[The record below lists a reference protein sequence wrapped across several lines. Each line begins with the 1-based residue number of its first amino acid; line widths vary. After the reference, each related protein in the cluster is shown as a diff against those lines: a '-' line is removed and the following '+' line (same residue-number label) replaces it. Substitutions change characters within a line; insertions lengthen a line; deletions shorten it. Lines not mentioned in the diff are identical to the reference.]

1 MQHKIP
7 CKTRDEMQNQARSQM
22 QTQNKYLIIHYL
34 ENHYPRIRALFAK
47 LFIRLFGRI
56 HARFQPLHLV
66 TFAGLFTAL
75 AFIFSACAT
84 DVKNLEHFS
93 QLYYMDSAQKAHHFA
108 QKKAQDDDL
117 LWLIQA
123 GISGFSVDAKDT
135 GKILEKSE
143 DVFNEFEKA
152 GILTSGLAQTGAVL
166 VNDNAMS
173 YKGNIYE
180 GVFLNYY
187 KALHF
192 MSERNYMSAR
202 VELNR
207 ANDRQRR
214 AKEYY
219 TKQINEA
226 LESSNEQL
234 QKSELASI
242 SSLAQ
247 RSKSFD
253 EINPIIAQK
262 YTNLAKFQAFDGFIN
277 PAVSYLSGLFFLL
290 EGDSKGLDYL
300 KEAYGMTN
308 SKIIASDM
316 LYFSGGG
323 ASGRGGGANGANGAG
338 TDKYTWIIL
347 ESGRQAHKSE
357 ESFSLPLFTSSGLY
371 HFGIALPQFEAGVD
385 YERGFVLDFGASGV
399 SGAGANGGA
408 SGGKSSAG
416 AFEEIV
422 NTDDIIATEFEKQ
435 LNAIASRAII
445 SASVKL
451 ASQIALTQGLKQV
464 DESVSLIASLVSG
477 VYSMA
482 TTAADLRIASVL
494 PRRIYIAKIRH
505 DNLRDSIDS
514 SINGGG
520 ALQILASNHAPFR
533 INVENCQ
540 ANDDS
545 STAGAPNAKNKGKS
559 TGAGKN
565 ANASKIAQANIC
577 LNQNSILY
585 LRYTPAQIHHKL
597 IWQE

>member
-1 MQHKIP
+1 MTKYININAESKGARMQHKLPRKIQ
-7 CKTRDEMQNQARSQM
+7 DEMQNQARSQTPKQIQM
-22 QTQNKYLIIHYL
+22 QNK
-34 ENHYPRIRALFAK
+34 YPRIRALFA
-47 LFIRLFGRI
+47 RLFGRI
-56 HARFQPLHLV
+56 QSLGKSMWRLVDRFQPLRLV
-66 TFAGLFTAL
+66 TFGGVFTAL

-84 DVKNLEHFS
+84 DIKNLEHFS

-117 LWLIQA
+117 LWLMQA
-123 GISGFSVDAKDT
+123 GISGFSIDAKDT

-242 SSLAQ
+242 SSPAQ
-247 RSKSFD
+247 RSKTFD

-323 ASGRGGGANGANGAG
+323 ASGRSGAGGADA
-338 TDKYTWIIL
+338 DKYTWIIL

-385 YERGFVLDFGASGV
+385 YERGFALDFGAGGASG
-399 SGAGANGGA
+399 GAGAN
-408 SGGKSSAG
+408 GGKSSAG
-416 AFEEIV
+416 AFEEIA

-435 LNAIASRAII
+435 LSAIASRAII

-464 DESVSLIASLVSG
+464 DEGASLIASLISG

-505 DNLRDSIDS
+505 NDLRDSIDS
-514 SINGGG
+514 GINSGG

-540 ANDDS
+540 ATDS
-545 STAGAPNAKNKGKS
+545 SATHSARDAKTKS
-559 TGAGKN
+559 K
-565 ANASKIAQANIC
+565 ANSKIAQTNIC

-585 LRYTPAQIHHKL
+585 LRYTPAQIHHKI
-597 IWQE
+597 IWRE